1 MESPS
6 TEPVADAFRHVM
18 AGVCTPVSVVTA
30 LDGDRP
36 HGTTVSA
43 FASLSMEPPMVLV
56 ALDRKSDLLALVRGS
71 GLFGVNVLGSEQS
84 ALATRFARKGIA
96 KFEHV
101 PWRETGGAARLHG
114 AAGWLSCA
122 VDRIVDGGDHVIVLG
137 SISSA
142 ERFPGAP
149 LTYHDQNFGT
159 HAALEDPR

>member
-6 TEPVADAFRHVM
+6 AEPVADAFRHVM

-101 PWRETGGAARLHG
+101 P
-114 AAGWLSCA
+114 
-122 VDRIVDGGDHVIVLG
+122 
-137 SISSA
+137 
-142 ERFPGAP
+142 
-149 LTYHDQNFGT
+149 
-159 HAALEDPR
+159 